1 LDSLPPAGFVF
12 TLGEDGYHEVNE
24 LQVKYQDALKHDDGK
39 PALSAAG
46 AADFLQKLGKTRTAT
61 QRKQELADVDAN
73 GDGRCSFI
81 EFLLLHYK
89 VMILQEFF
97 KRKGTEADVDL
108 GNEGIGLIG
117 VGDRL
122 VEEIYAPPPGLDP
135 ELDKMMQTF
144 ALEQQTRAETL
155 KKLEEQ
161 VAEGG
166 VKGMGAKTQLEKLQH
181 EDSAHLNALE
191 ARIAAAIKKSTKK
204 ALEQMAAH
212 EANKA
217 ARQAQLDAEKKSG
230 LAGRVGKFEG

>member
-1 LDSLPPAGFVF
+1 VF
-12 TLGEDGYHEVNE
+12 ALGEEGYHEIHD
-24 LQVKYQDALKHDDGK
+24 LKVKFTEALKHDDGQ
-39 PALSAAG
+39 PSLSAGA
-46 AADFLQKLGKTRTAT
+46 AADFLQKLGKTRTAI

-97 KRKGTEADVDL
+97 KRKGTEPDVDL

-135 ELDKMMQTF
+135 ELDKMMLTF
-144 ALEQQTRAETL
+144 ATEQQTRAETL
-155 KKLEEQ
+155 KKLEET

-191 ARIAAAIKKSTKK
+191 ARIAAAIKKNQKK
-204 ALEQMAAH
+204 AVDQIAAH
-212 EANKA
+212 EAAKA
-217 ARQAQLDAEKKSG
+217 SRSAQSDADKKSG